1 MNTADYT
8 KQQQLKEQLTMKL
21 SKFFTIIALSA
32 TVTSSLPIP
41 MVKAES
47 TTANETKIENQLPKT
62 DLKETPKE
70 KTTNNNLKNQLVQA
84 GTKTYNDYFPDD
96 NLAKAVAETMNKNV
110 DESVTVEEL
119 AKITKLDARS
129 QGIEDSTGIEYLTGL
144 EILYL
149 EDNQLKSIDVS
160 KNLNLKDLACSNNPL
175 ANLDVSKNLALE
187 ELTCENNELTQ
198 LDVSQNTALEYLY
211 CPRNQLTKLD
221 VSKNSALRYLA
232 CDVNQL
238 TNLDVSKNPALTNLG
253 CTKNQLT
260 DLDISQNPNLSTLVC
275 SDNQLT
281 NLDVSKNQSL
291 AYLTCDNN
299 KLKKIDIDQ
308 NLALIE
314 LSCENNQLTNL
325 DTTQNIALEILYCDD
340 NQLTDLDV
348 SKNVNLLILF
358 CNNNQLTSLAVGDA
372 IGKVRCNNNQLKDI
386 SFLPDYFTD
395 DNDDYQA
402 MDQTLVSPTQT
413 TQNNTLVYA
422 VPTDLLDKD
431 GNIVSIIKPENGG
444 VYDAA
449 TRTITWENLPDNGE
463 VSYTFEN
470 EDYGRFSGRVTVP
483 YTGKETISISSD
495 DEISYKE
502 GTTKTEAAFLADI
515 HASVTPATE
524 TITSNFADV
533 VDFQTP
539 GKYVVTL
546 SVTGSDV
553 TKDVIVYVTA
563 EPSTDNPVAP
573 TPPKDKDDTD
583 VNNEQSTGND
593 KDGTDVN
600 SGKSTDKQPVKIV
613 EKQLPKTGDITSLS
627 LSLAGI
633 VCLSFG
639 ILFFIKRKK
648 KTA

>member
-1 MNTADYT
+1 
-8 KQQQLKEQLTMKL
+8 MKL
-21 SKFFTIIALSA
+21 SKIFTIIALSA

-41 MVKAES
+41 IVHAES
-47 TTANETKIENQLPKT
+47 TTGNETKSESQSLAT
-62 DLKETPKE
+62 DLKE
-70 KTTNNNLKNQLVQA
+70 KTTANNLKNQIVQA
-84 GTKTYNDYFPDD
+84 GTKTYNDYFPDN
-96 NLAKAVAETMNKNV
+96 NLAKAVAEKMNKNV

-119 AKITKLDARS
+119 AKITELDARS

-144 EILYL
+144 EILNL
-149 EDNQLKSIDVS
+149 DDNQLKSIDVS
-160 KNLNLKDLACSNNPL
+160 KNL
-175 ANLDVSKNLALE
+175 ALE
-187 ELTCENNELTQ
+187 ELTCDNNELTQ

-221 VSKNSALRYLA
+221 VSNNSALRYLA

-238 TNLDVSKNPALTNLG
+238 TNLDVSRNPALTNLG

-260 DLDISQNPNLSTLVC
+260 DLDVSKNPNLNTLVC
-275 SDNQLT
+275 SDNQLA
-281 NLDVSKNQSL
+281 NLDVSQNQAL
-291 AYLTCDNN
+291 EYLTCDNN
-299 KLKKIDIDQ
+299 KLKNIDIDQ

-325 DTTQNIALEILYCDD
+325 DTTQNLALEILYCDD
-340 NQLTDLDV
+340 NQLTNLDV
-348 SKNVNLLILF
+348 RKNINLLLLS
-358 CNNNQLTSLAVGDA
+358 CNNNQLTNLVVGETVLD
-372 IGKVRCNNNQLKDI
+372 VRCNNNQLKDI
-386 SFLPDYFTD
+386 SSLPDYLTAE
-395 DNDDYQA
+395 NGGYQA
-402 MDQTLVSPTQT
+402 MDQTLVNPTQT

-463 VSYTFEN
+463 VSYTFESN
-470 EDYGRFSGRVTVP
+470 DYGVFSGRVTVP

-502 GTTKTEAAFLADI
+502 GTTKTEAAFLEDI
-515 HASVTPATE
+515 HASVTPATD

-546 SVTGSDV
+546 SVAGSDV

-563 EPSTDNPVAP
+563 EPSEDNPVAP
-573 TPPKDKDDTD
+573 TPPKDKD
-583 VNNEQSTGND
+583 VNNEQSPGND
-593 KDGTDVN
+593 KDGAAVN
-600 SGKSTDKQPVKIV
+600 SGKSTDKQPVKVV

-648 KTA
+648 KTV

>member
-1 MNTADYT
+1 
-8 KQQQLKEQLTMKL
+8 MKL
-21 SKFFTIIALSA
+21 SKIFTIIALSA

-41 MVKAES
+41 MVNADS
-47 TTANETKIENQLPKT
+47 TTVNETKTESQLLTT
-62 DLKETPKE
+62 DLKETKADEVTKTPKE
-70 KTTNNNLKNQLVQA
+70 KTTDNNLKNQLVQA

-96 NLAKAVAETMNKNV
+96 NLAKAVAEKMNSEVNAT
-110 DESVTVEEL
+110 VTVEEL
-119 AKITKLDARS
+119 SKITKLDARS
-129 QGIEDSTGIEYLTGL
+129 QDIEDSTGIEFLTGL
-144 EILYL
+144 EVLNL

-160 KNLNLKDLACSNNPL
+160 KNLNLKELTCSNNPL

-221 VSKNSALRYLA
+221 VNKNSALRYLA

-260 DLDISQNPNLSTLVC
+260 DLDVSQNPNLGTLVC

-281 NLDVSKNQSL
+281 NLDVSQNQALENL
-291 AYLTCDNN
+291 ACDNN
-299 KLKKIDIDQ
+299 ELKNIDIDQ
-308 NLALIE
+308 ALSLKE

-325 DTTQNIALEILYCDD
+325 DTTQNLALEILYCDD

-348 SKNVNLLILF
+348 RKNVNLLILF
-358 CNNNQLTSLAVGDA
+358 CNNNQLTNLAVGETIA
-372 IGKVRCNNNQLKDI
+372 KVRCNNNQLKDV
-386 SFLPDYFTD
+386 SSLPDYFTG

-431 GNIVSIIKPENGG
+431 GNIVSIIKPESGG
-444 VYDAA
+444 IYDAA
-449 TRTITWENLPDNGE
+449 TRTITWKNLPDNGE

-502 GTTKTEAAFLADI
+502 GTTKTEPAFLADI

-546 SVTGSDV
+546 SVAGSDV

-563 EPSTDNPVAP
+563 EPSEDNPVAP

-583 VNNEQSTGND
+583 VNNEQSPGND

-600 SGKSTDKQPVKIV
+600 SGKSTDKQPVKVV

-648 KTA
+648 KTV

>member
-1 MNTADYT
+1 
-8 KQQQLKEQLTMKL
+8 MKL

-96 NLAKAVAETMNKNV
+96 NLAKAVAEKMNKNV

-129 QGIEDSTGIEYLTGL
+129 QGIEDSTGIKYLTGL

-198 LDVSQNTALEYLY
+198 LDVSKNTALEYLY

-238 TNLDVSKNPALTNLG
+238 TSLDVSQNPALTNLG

-260 DLDISQNPNLSTLVC
+260 DLDVSQNPNLSTLVC

-281 NLDVSKNQSL
+281 NLDVSQNQAL

-299 KLKKIDIDQ
+299 GLKNIDIDQ

-325 DTTQNIALEILYCDD
+325 AVGETI
-340 NQLTDLDV
+340 LDV
-348 SKNVNLLILF
+348 S
-358 CNNNQLTSLAVGDA
+358 
-372 IGKVRCNNNQLKDI
+372 CNNNQLKDI
-386 SFLPDYFTD
+386 SSLPDYLTAE
-395 DNDDYQA
+395 NGEYQA
-402 MDQTLVSPTQT
+402 MDQTLVGPIQT

-449 TRTITWENLPDNGE
+449 TRTITWENLPDSGE
-463 VSYTFEN
+463 VSYTFESN
-470 EDYGRFSGRVTVP
+470 DYGVFSGRVTVP
-483 YTGKETISISSD
+483 YTGKETVSISSD

-502 GTTKTEAAFLADI
+502 GTTKTEEAFLTDI

-533 VDFQTP
+533 VDLQTP
-539 GKYVVTL
+539 GKYVVKL
-546 SVTGSDV
+546 SVAESDI
-553 TKDVIVYVTA
+553 TKDVIVYVTE
-563 EPSTDNPVAP
+563 EPSKDNPVAP
-573 TPPKDKDDTD
+573 VPPKDPDNKVAD
-583 VNNEQSTGND
+583 ND
-593 KDGTDVN
+593 QNTEKP
-600 SGKSTDKQPVKIV
+600 QVKV
-613 EKQLPKTGDITSLS
+613 DEKTLPKTGDITSLS

-633 VCLSFG
+633 ICLSFG

-648 KTA
+648 KTV

>member
-1 MNTADYT
+1 
-8 KQQQLKEQLTMKL
+8 MKL
-21 SKFFTIIALSA
+21 SKILTIIVLSA

-47 TTANETKIENQLPKT
+47 TTANEMKTENQLLKT

-70 KTTNNNLKNQLVQA
+70 KTPNNNLKNQLVQA

-96 NLAKAVAETMNKNV
+96 NLAKEVAETMNKNA

-119 AKITKLDARS
+119 AKVTKLDARS

-144 EILYL
+144 EVLNL

-160 KNLNLKDLACSNNPL
+160 KNLNLKELTCSNNPL

-260 DLDISQNPNLSTLVC
+260 DLDVR
-275 SDNQLT
+275 
-281 NLDVSKNQSL
+281 
-291 AYLTCDNN
+291 
-299 KLKKIDIDQ
+299 
-308 NLALIE
+308 
-314 LSCENNQLTNL
+314 
-325 DTTQNIALEILYCDD
+325 
-340 NQLTDLDV
+340 
-348 SKNVNLLILF
+348 KNVNLLILF
-358 CNNNQLTSLAVGDA
+358 CNNNQLTNLAVGETIA
-372 IGKVRCNNNQLKDI
+372 KVRCNNNQLKDV
-386 SFLPDYFTD
+386 SSLPDYFTD

-431 GNIVSIIKPENGG
+431 GNIVSIIKPDNGG
-444 VYDAA
+444 IYDAA

-546 SVTGSDV
+546 SVAGSDV

-563 EPSTDNPVAP
+563 EPSEDNPVAP

-583 VNNEQSTGND
+583 VNNEQSPGND

-600 SGKSTDKQPVKIV
+600 SGKSTDKQPVKVV

-648 KTA
+648 KTV

>member
-1 MNTADYT
+1 
-8 KQQQLKEQLTMKL
+8 MKL

-47 TTANETKIENQLPKT
+47 TTANETKTENQLLKT

-70 KTTNNNLKNQLVQA
+70 KTTNNNLKNQLIQA

-96 NLAKAVAETMNKNV
+96 NLAKEVAETMNKNV

-260 DLDISQNPNLSTLVC
+260 DLDISQN
-275 SDNQLT
+275 
-281 NLDVSKNQSL
+281 QSL

-325 DTTQNIALEILYCDD
+325 DTTQNLALEILYCDD

-348 SKNVNLLILF
+348 SKNVNLLRLF
-358 CNNNQLTSLAVGDA
+358 CNNNQLTNLAVGDTIA
-372 IGKVRCNNNQLKDI
+372 NVRCNNNQLKDI

-395 DNDDYQA
+395 DYDDYQA

-431 GNIVSIIKPENGG
+431 GNIVSIIKPDNGG
-444 VYDAA
+444 IYDAA
-449 TRTITWENLPDNGE
+449 TRTIRWENLPDNGE

-483 YTGKETISISSD
+483 YTGKETISMSSD

-546 SVTGSDV
+546 SVAGSDV

-563 EPSTDNPVAP
+563 EPSEDNPVAP

-583 VNNEQSTGND
+583 VNNEQSPRND

-600 SGKSTDKQPVKIV
+600 SGKSTDKQPVKVV

-648 KTA
+648 KTV

>member
-1 MNTADYT
+1 
-8 KQQQLKEQLTMKL
+8 MKL
-21 SKFFTIIALSA
+21 SKIFTIIALSA

-41 MVKAES
+41 MVNADS
-47 TTANETKIENQLPKT
+47 TTVNETKTESQLLTT
-62 DLKETPKE
+62 DLKETKADEVTKTPKE
-70 KTTNNNLKNQLVQA
+70 KTTDNNLKNQLVQA

-96 NLAKAVAETMNKNV
+96 NLAEAVAEKMNSEVNAT
-110 DESVTVEEL
+110 VTVEEL

-129 QGIEDSTGIEYLTGL
+129 QDIEDSTGIEFLTGL
-144 EILYL
+144 EVLNL

-160 KNLNLKDLACSNNPL
+160 KNLNLKELTCSNNPL

-260 DLDISQNPNLSTLVC
+260 DLDVSQNPNLGTLVC

-281 NLDVSKNQSL
+281 NLDVSQNQALENL
-291 AYLTCDNN
+291 ACDNN
-299 KLKKIDIDQ
+299 ELKNIDINQ
-308 NLALIE
+308 ALSLKE

-325 DTTQNIALEILYCDD
+325 DTTQNLALEILYCDD

-348 SKNVNLLILF
+348 RKNVNLLILF
-358 CNNNQLTSLAVGDA
+358 CNNNQLTNLAVGETIA
-372 IGKVRCNNNQLKDI
+372 KVRCNNNQLKDV
-386 SFLPDYFTD
+386 SSLPDYFTD

-431 GNIVSIIKPENGG
+431 GNIVSIIKPESGG
-444 VYDAA
+444 IYDAA

-502 GTTKTEAAFLADI
+502 GTTKTEPAFLADI

-546 SVTGSDV
+546 SVAGSDV
-553 TKDVIVYVTA
+553 TKDIIVYVTA
-563 EPSTDNPVAP
+563 EPSEDNPVAP

-583 VNNEQSTGND
+583 VNDEQSPGND
-593 KDGTDVN
+593 KDSTDVN
-600 SGKSTDKQPVKIV
+600 SGKSTDKQPVKVV

-648 KTA
+648 KTV

>member
-1 MNTADYT
+1 
-8 KQQQLKEQLTMKL
+8 MKL

-84 GTKTYNDYFPDD
+84 GTKTYNDYFPND
-96 NLAKAVAETMNKNV
+96 NLAKAVAEKMNKNV

-129 QGIEDSTGIEYLTGL
+129 RGIEDSTGIEYLTGL
-144 EILYL
+144 ETLYL
-149 EDNQLKSIDVS
+149 DDNQLKSIDVS
-160 KNLNLKDLACSNNPL
+160 NNLNLKELACSNNPL
-175 ANLDVSKNLALE
+175 ANLDVSKNLALK

-198 LDVSQNTALEYLY
+198 LDVSKNTALEYLY

-238 TNLDVSKNPALTNLG
+238 TSLDVSQNPALTNLG

-260 DLDISQNPNLSTLVC
+260 DLDVSQNPNLGTLVC

-281 NLDVSKNQSL
+281 NLDVSQNHSL

-299 KLKKIDIDQ
+299 GLKNIDINQ

-325 DTTQNIALEILYCDD
+325 DTTQNLALEVLYCDN

-348 SKNVNLLILF
+348 RKNVNLLILS
-358 CNNNQLTSLAVGDA
+358 CNSNQLTNLAVGDT
-372 IGKVRCNNNQLKDI
+372 IGNVRCNNNQLKDI

-444 VYDAA
+444 IYDAA

-502 GTTKTEAAFLADI
+502 GTTKKEAAFLADI

-546 SVTGSDV
+546 SVAGSDV

-563 EPSTDNPVAP
+563 EPSEDNPVAP

-583 VNNEQSTGND
+583 VNNEQSTRND

-600 SGKSTDKQPVKIV
+600 NEQSTDKQPVKVV

-633 VCLSFG
+633 FCLSFG

-648 KTA
+648 KTV

>member
-1 MNTADYT
+1 
-8 KQQQLKEQLTMKL
+8 MKL
-21 SKFFTIIALSA
+21 SKILTIIVLSA

-47 TTANETKIENQLPKT
+47 TTANEMKTENQLLKT

-70 KTTNNNLKNQLVQA
+70 KTPNNNLKNQLVQA

-96 NLAKAVAETMNKNV
+96 NLAKEVAETMNKKA

-119 AKITKLDARS
+119 AKVTKLDARS

-144 EILYL
+144 EVLNL

-160 KNLNLKDLACSNNPL
+160 KNLNLKELTCSNNPL

-260 DLDISQNPNLSTLVC
+260 DLDVSQNPNLGTLVC

-281 NLDVSKNQSL
+281 NLDVSQNQALENL
-291 AYLTCDNN
+291 ACDNN
-299 KLKKIDIDQ
+299 ELKNIDIDQ
-308 NLALIE
+308 ALSLKE

-325 DTTQNIALEILYCDD
+325 DTTQNLALEILYCDD

-348 SKNVNLLILF
+348 RKNVNLLILF
-358 CNNNQLTSLAVGDA
+358 CNNNQLTNLAVGETIA
-372 IGKVRCNNNQLKDI
+372 KVRCNNNQLKDV
-386 SFLPDYFTD
+386 SSLPDYFTG

-431 GNIVSIIKPENGG
+431 GNIVSIIKPDNGG
-444 VYDAA
+444 IYDAA
-449 TRTITWENLPDNGE
+449 TRTIRWENLPDNGE

-553 TKDVIVYVTA
+553 TKDVTVYVTA
-563 EPSTDNPVAP
+563 EPSEDNPVAP
-573 TPPKDKDDTD
+573 TPPKDKDNTD
-583 VNNEQSTGND
+583 VNNEQSPGND

-600 SGKSTDKQPVKIV
+600 SGKSTDKQPVKVV

-639 ILFFIKRKK
+639 ILFFIKKK
-648 KTA
+648 KKQSNSD

>member
-1 MNTADYT
+1 MLNGNVGDTYNATAKQIDGYT
-8 KQQQLKEQLTMKL
+8 
-21 SKFFTIIALSA
+21 LSA
-32 TVTSSLPIP
+32 EPTNATGQLTSSLPIP

-47 TTANETKIENQLPKT
+47 TTANEMKTENQLLKT

-70 KTTNNNLKNQLVQA
+70 KTPNNNLKNQLVQA

-96 NLAKAVAETMNKNV
+96 NLAKEVAETMNKNA

-119 AKITKLDARS
+119 AKVTKLDARS

-144 EILYL
+144 EVLNL

-160 KNLNLKDLACSNNPL
+160 KNLNLKELTCSNNPL

-260 DLDISQNPNLSTLVC
+260 DLDVSQNPNLGTLVC

-281 NLDVSKNQSL
+281 NLDVSQNQALENL
-291 AYLTCDNN
+291 ACDNN
-299 KLKKIDIDQ
+299 ELKNIDINQ
-308 NLALIE
+308 ALSLKE

-325 DTTQNIALEILYCDD
+325 DTTQNLALEILYCDD

-348 SKNVNLLILF
+348 RKNVNLLILF
-358 CNNNQLTSLAVGDA
+358 CNNNQLTNLAVGETIA
-372 IGKVRCNNNQLKDI
+372 KVRCNNNQLKDV
-386 SFLPDYFTD
+386 SSLPDYFTD

-431 GNIVSIIKPENGG
+431 GNIVSIIKPDNGG
-444 VYDAA
+444 IYDAA

-546 SVTGSDV
+546 SVAGSDV

-563 EPSTDNPVAP
+563 EPSEDNPVAP

-583 VNNEQSTGND
+583 VNNEQSPGND

-600 SGKSTDKQPVKIV
+600 SGKSTDKQPVKVV

-648 KTA
+648 KTV

>member
-1 MNTADYT
+1 
-8 KQQQLKEQLTMKL
+8 MKL
-21 SKFFTIIALSA
+21 SKILTIIVLSA

-47 TTANETKIENQLPKT
+47 TTANEMKTENQLLKT

-70 KTTNNNLKNQLVQA
+70 KTPNNNLKNQLVQA

-96 NLAKAVAETMNKNV
+96 NLAKEVAETMNKNA

-119 AKITKLDARS
+119 AKVTKLDARS

-144 EILYL
+144 EVLNL

-160 KNLNLKDLACSNNPL
+160 KNLNLKELTCSNNPL

-260 DLDISQNPNLSTLVC
+260 DLDVR
-275 SDNQLT
+275 
-281 NLDVSKNQSL
+281 
-291 AYLTCDNN
+291 
-299 KLKKIDIDQ
+299 
-308 NLALIE
+308 
-314 LSCENNQLTNL
+314 
-325 DTTQNIALEILYCDD
+325 
-340 NQLTDLDV
+340 
-348 SKNVNLLILF
+348 KNVNLLILF
-358 CNNNQLTSLAVGDA
+358 CNNNQLTNLAVGETIA
-372 IGKVRCNNNQLKDI
+372 KVRCNNNQLKDI

-431 GNIVSIIKPENGG
+431 GNIVSIIKPESGG
-444 VYDAA
+444 IYDAA

-553 TKDVIVYVTA
+553 TKDVTVYVTA
-563 EPSTDNPVAP
+563 EPSEDNPVAP
-573 TPPKDKDDTD
+573 TPPKDKDNTD
-583 VNNEQSTGND
+583 VNNEQSPGND

-600 SGKSTDKQPVKIV
+600 SRKSTDKQPVKVV

-627 LSLAGI
+627 LLLAGI

-648 KTA
+648 KTV

>member
-1 MNTADYT
+1 
-8 KQQQLKEQLTMKL
+8 MKL
-21 SKFFTIIALSA
+21 SKIFTIIALSA

-41 MVKAES
+41 MVNAES
-47 TTANETKIENQLPKT
+47 TTVNETKSESQLLAT
-62 DLKETPKE
+62 DLKETKTEEAKETPKE
-70 KTTNNNLKNQLVQA
+70 KTTANNLKNQLVQA

-96 NLAKAVAETMNKNV
+96 NLAKAVAEKMNKNV

-144 EILYL
+144 ETLYL
-149 EDNQLKSIDVS
+149 DDNQLKSIDVS
-160 KNLNLKDLACSNNPL
+160 KNLNLKELACSNNPL
-175 ANLDVSKNLALE
+175 ANIDVSKNLALEELACSNNPLANIDVSKNLALE

-221 VSKNSALRYLA
+221 VSKNTALRYLA

-260 DLDISQNPNLSTLVC
+260 DLDVSQNPNLSTLIC

-281 NLDVSKNQSL
+281 NLDVSQNQAL
-291 AYLTCDNN
+291 EYLTCDNN
-299 KLKKIDIDQ
+299 ELKNIDIDQ

-325 DTTQNIALEILYCDD
+325 DTTQNLALEILYCDD
-340 NQLTDLDV
+340 NQLTNLDV
-348 SKNVNLLILF
+348 RKNVNLLILS
-358 CNNNQLTSLAVGDA
+358 CNNNQLTNLAVGETILD
-372 IGKVRCNNNQLKDI
+372 VSCNNNQLKDI
-386 SFLPDYFTD
+386 SSLPDYLTAE
-395 DNDDYQA
+395 NGEYQA
-402 MDQTLVSPTQT
+402 MDQTLVGPIQT

-449 TRTITWENLPDNGE
+449 TRTITWENLPDSGE
-463 VSYTFEN
+463 VSYTFESN
-470 EDYGRFSGRVTVP
+470 DYGVFSGRVTVP
-483 YTGKETISISSD
+483 YTGKETVSISSD

-502 GTTKTEAAFLADI
+502 GTTKTEEAFLTDI

-533 VDFQTP
+533 VDLQTP

-546 SVTGSDV
+546 SVAESDI
-553 TKDVIVYVTA
+553 TKDVIVYVTE
-563 EPSTDNPVAP
+563 EPSKDNPVAP
-573 TPPKDKDDTD
+573 VPPKDPDNKVAD
-583 VNNEQSTGND
+583 ND
-593 KDGTDVN
+593 QNTEKP
-600 SGKSTDKQPVKIV
+600 QVKV
-613 EKQLPKTGDITSLS
+613 DEKTLPKTGDITSLS

-633 VCLSFG
+633 ICLSFG

-648 KTA
+648 KTV

>member
-1 MNTADYT
+1 
-8 KQQQLKEQLTMKL
+8 
-21 SKFFTIIALSA
+21 
-32 TVTSSLPIP
+32 
-41 MVKAES
+41 
-47 TTANETKIENQLPKT
+47 
-62 DLKETPKE
+62 
-70 KTTNNNLKNQLVQA
+70 
-84 GTKTYNDYFPDD
+84 
-96 NLAKAVAETMNKNV
+96 
-110 DESVTVEEL
+110 
-119 AKITKLDARS
+119 
-129 QGIEDSTGIEYLTGL
+129 
-144 EILYL
+144 
-149 EDNQLKSIDVS
+149 
-160 KNLNLKDLACSNNPL
+160 
-175 ANLDVSKNLALE
+175 
-187 ELTCENNELTQ
+187 
-198 LDVSQNTALEYLY
+198 
-211 CPRNQLTKLD
+211 
-221 VSKNSALRYLA
+221 
-232 CDVNQL
+232 
-238 TNLDVSKNPALTNLG
+238 
-253 CTKNQLT
+253 
-260 DLDISQNPNLSTLVC
+260 
-275 SDNQLT
+275 
-281 NLDVSKNQSL
+281 
-291 AYLTCDNN
+291 
-299 KLKKIDIDQ
+299 
-308 NLALIE
+308 
-314 LSCENNQLTNL
+314 QLTNL
-325 DTTQNIALEILYCDD
+325 DTTQNLALEILYCDD

-348 SKNVNLLILF
+348 RKNVNLLILF
-358 CNNNQLTSLAVGDA
+358 CNNNQLTNLAVGETIA
-372 IGKVRCNNNQLKDI
+372 KVRCNNNQLKDI

-431 GNIVSIIKPENGG
+431 GNIVSIIKPESGG
-444 VYDAA
+444 IYDAA

-553 TKDVIVYVTA
+553 TKDVTVYVTA
-563 EPSTDNPVAP
+563 EPSEDNPVAP
-573 TPPKDKDDTD
+573 TPPKDKDNTD
-583 VNNEQSTGND
+583 VNNEQSPGND

-600 SGKSTDKQPVKIV
+600 SRKSTDKQPVKVV

-627 LSLAGI
+627 LLLAGI

-648 KTA
+648 KTV

>member
-1 MNTADYT
+1 
-8 KQQQLKEQLTMKL
+8 MKL

-32 TVTSSLPIP
+32 TVTSSLPIS

-47 TTANETKIENQLPKT
+47 TTANETKTENQLLKT
-62 DLKETPKE
+62 DLKETTKE

-96 NLAKAVAETMNKNV
+96 NLAKAVAEKMSKNV

-129 QGIEDSTGIEYLTGL
+129 RGIEDSTGIDYLTGL
-144 EILYL
+144 ETLYL

-160 KNLNLKDLACSNNPL
+160 KNLNLKELACSNNPL

-238 TNLDVSKNPALTNLG
+238 TNLDVSKNTALTNLG

-260 DLDISQNPNLSTLVC
+260 DLDVSQNPNLGTLVC

-281 NLDVSKNQSL
+281 NLDISQNQVL
-291 AYLTCDNN
+291 EYLTCDNN
-299 KLKKIDIDQ
+299 KLKNIDIDQ
-308 NLALIE
+308 ALALKE

-325 DTTQNIALEILYCDD
+325 DTTQNLALEILYCDD

-358 CNNNQLTSLAVGDA
+358 CNNNQLTNLAVGDT
-372 IGKVRCNNNQLKDI
+372 IGNVRCNNNQLKDV

-395 DNDDYQA
+395 DYDDYQA
-402 MDQTLVSPTQT
+402 MDQSLVSPTQT
-413 TQNNTLVYA
+413 TQNNKLVYA

-444 VYDAA
+444 IYDAA

-483 YTGKETISISSD
+483 YTGKETINISSD

-502 GTTKTEAAFLADI
+502 GTTKKEADFLADI

-546 SVTGSDV
+546 SVAGSDL

-563 EPSTDNPVAP
+563 EPSEDNPIAP
-573 TPPKDKDDTD
+573 TPPKDKDA
-583 VNNEQSTGND
+583 
-593 KDGTDVN
+593 TDVN
-600 SGKSTDKQPVKIV
+600 SGKSTDKQSVKVV
-613 EKQLPKTGDITSLS
+613 EKGLPKTGDITSLG

-648 KTA
+648 KTV

>member
-1 MNTADYT
+1 
-8 KQQQLKEQLTMKL
+8 MKL
-21 SKFFTIIALSA
+21 SKIFTIIALSA

-41 MVKAES
+41 MVNADS
-47 TTANETKIENQLPKT
+47 TTVNETKTESQLLTT
-62 DLKETPKE
+62 DLKETKADEVTKTPKE
-70 KTTNNNLKNQLVQA
+70 KTTDNNLKNQLVQA

-96 NLAKAVAETMNKNV
+96 NLAKAVAEKMNSEVNAT
-110 DESVTVEEL
+110 VTVEEL

-129 QGIEDSTGIEYLTGL
+129 QDIEDSTGIEFLTGL
-144 EILYL
+144 EVLNL

-160 KNLNLKDLACSNNPL
+160 KNLNLKELTCSNNPL

-260 DLDISQNPNLSTLVC
+260 DLDVSQNPNLGTLVC

-281 NLDVSKNQSL
+281 NLDVSQNQALENL
-291 AYLTCDNN
+291 ACDNN
-299 KLKKIDIDQ
+299 ELKNIDINQ
-308 NLALIE
+308 ALSLKE

-325 DTTQNIALEILYCDD
+325 DTTQNLALEILYCDD

-348 SKNVNLLILF
+348 RKNVNLLILF
-358 CNNNQLTSLAVGDA
+358 CNNNQLTNLAVGETIA
-372 IGKVRCNNNQLKDI
+372 KVRCNNNQLKDV
-386 SFLPDYFTD
+386 SSLPDYFTD

-413 TQNNTLVYA
+413 TQNKTLVYA

-431 GNIVSIIKPENGG
+431 GNIVSIIKPESGG
-444 VYDAA
+444 IYDAA

-502 GTTKTEAAFLADI
+502 GTTKTEPAFLADI

-546 SVTGSDV
+546 SVAGSDV

-563 EPSTDNPVAP
+563 EPSEDNPVAP

-583 VNNEQSTGND
+583 VNDEQSPGND

-600 SGKSTDKQPVKIV
+600 SGKSTDKQPVKVV

-648 KTA
+648 KTV

>member
-1 MNTADYT
+1 
-8 KQQQLKEQLTMKL
+8 MKL
-21 SKFFTIIALSA
+21 SKIFTIIALSA

-41 MVKAES
+41 IVHAES
-47 TTANETKIENQLPKT
+47 TTGNETKSESQSLAT
-62 DLKETPKE
+62 DLKE
-70 KTTNNNLKNQLVQA
+70 KTTANNLKNQIVQA
-84 GTKTYNDYFPDD
+84 GTKTYNDYFPDN
-96 NLAKAVAETMNKNV
+96 NLAKVVAEKMNKNV
-110 DESVTVEEL
+110 DEPVTVDEL
-119 AKITKLDARS
+119 AKITELDARS

-144 EILYL
+144 EILNL
-149 EDNQLKSIDVS
+149 DDNQLKSIDVS
-160 KNLNLKDLACSNNPL
+160 KNL
-175 ANLDVSKNLALE
+175 ALE
-187 ELTCENNELTQ
+187 ELTCDNNELTQ

-238 TNLDVSKNPALTNLG
+238 TNLDISKNPALTNLG

-260 DLDISQNPNLSTLVC
+260 DLDVSQNPNLNTLVC

-281 NLDVSKNQSL
+281 NLDVSQNQAL
-291 AYLTCDNN
+291 EYLTCDNN
-299 KLKKIDIDQ
+299 KLKNIDIDQ
-308 NLALIE
+308 NLALKE

-325 DTTQNIALEILYCDD
+325 DTTQNLALEILYCDN
-340 NQLTDLDV
+340 NQLTNLDV
-348 SKNVNLLILF
+348 RKNINLLILS
-358 CNNNQLTSLAVGDA
+358 CNNNQLTNLVVGETILD
-372 IGKVRCNNNQLKDI
+372 VSCNNNQLKDI
-386 SFLPDYFTD
+386 SSLPDYLTAE
-395 DNDDYQA
+395 NGEYQA
-402 MDQTLVSPTQT
+402 MDQTLESPIQT

-449 TRTITWENLPDNGE
+449 TRTITWENLPDSGE
-463 VSYTFEN
+463 VSYTFESN
-470 EDYGRFSGRVTVP
+470 DYGVFSGRVTVP
-483 YTGKETISISSD
+483 YTGKETVSISSD

-502 GTTKTEAAFLADI
+502 GTTKTEATFLSDI

-546 SVTGSDV
+546 SVAGSDV
-553 TKDVIVYVTA
+553 TKDVIVYVTE
-563 EPSTDNPVAP
+563 EPSIDNPVAP
-573 TPPKDKDDTD
+573 IPPKDPDNKAD
-583 VNNEQSTGND
+583 NNNQSTE
-593 KDGTDVN
+593 
-600 SGKSTDKQPVKIV
+600 KSPAKVV
-613 EKQLPKTGDITSLS
+613 ENGLPKTGDITSLS

-648 KTA
+648 KTV

>member
-1 MNTADYT
+1 
-8 KQQQLKEQLTMKL
+8 MKL
-21 SKFFTIIALSA
+21 SKIFTIIALSA

-41 MVKAES
+41 MVNADS
-47 TTANETKIENQLPKT
+47 TTVNETKTESQLLTT
-62 DLKETPKE
+62 DLKETKADEVTKTPKE
-70 KTTNNNLKNQLVQA
+70 KTTDNNLKNQLVQA

-96 NLAKAVAETMNKNV
+96 NLAKAVAEKMNSEVNAT
-110 DESVTVEEL
+110 VTVEEL

-129 QGIEDSTGIEYLTGL
+129 QDIEDSTGIEFLTGL
-144 EILYL
+144 EVLNL

-160 KNLNLKDLACSNNPL
+160 KNLNLKELTCSNNPL

-211 CPRNQLTKLD
+211 CPRNKLTKLD

-260 DLDISQNPNLSTLVC
+260 DLDVSQNPNLGTLVC

-281 NLDVSKNQSL
+281 NLDVSQNQALENL
-291 AYLTCDNN
+291 ACDNN
-299 KLKKIDIDQ
+299 ELKNIDIDQ
-308 NLALIE
+308 ALSLKE

-325 DTTQNIALEILYCDD
+325 DTTQNLALEILYCDD

-348 SKNVNLLILF
+348 RKNVNLLILF
-358 CNNNQLTSLAVGDA
+358 CNNNQLTNLAVGETIA
-372 IGKVRCNNNQLKDI
+372 KVRCNNNQLKDV
-386 SFLPDYFTD
+386 SSLPDYFTG

-431 GNIVSIIKPENGG
+431 GNIVSIIKPESGG
-444 VYDAA
+444 IYDAA

-502 GTTKTEAAFLADI
+502 GTTKTEPAFLADI

-546 SVTGSDV
+546 SVAGSDV

-563 EPSTDNPVAP
+563 EPSEDNPVAP

-583 VNNEQSTGND
+583 VNNEQSPGND

-600 SGKSTDKQPVKIV
+600 SGKSTDKQPVKVV

-648 KTA
+648 KTV

>member
-1 MNTADYT
+1 
-8 KQQQLKEQLTMKL
+8 
-21 SKFFTIIALSA
+21 
-32 TVTSSLPIP
+32 
-41 MVKAES
+41 
-47 TTANETKIENQLPKT
+47 
-62 DLKETPKE
+62 
-70 KTTNNNLKNQLVQA
+70 
-84 GTKTYNDYFPDD
+84 
-96 NLAKAVAETMNKNV
+96 
-110 DESVTVEEL
+110 
-119 AKITKLDARS
+119 
-129 QGIEDSTGIEYLTGL
+129 
-144 EILYL
+144 
-149 EDNQLKSIDVS
+149 
-160 KNLNLKDLACSNNPL
+160 
-175 ANLDVSKNLALE
+175 
-187 ELTCENNELTQ
+187 
-198 LDVSQNTALEYLY
+198 
-211 CPRNQLTKLD
+211 
-221 VSKNSALRYLA
+221 
-232 CDVNQL
+232 
-238 TNLDVSKNPALTNLG
+238 
-253 CTKNQLT
+253 
-260 DLDISQNPNLSTLVC
+260 
-275 SDNQLT
+275 
-281 NLDVSKNQSL
+281 QSL

-299 KLKKIDIDQ
+299 KLKNIDIDQ

-325 DTTQNIALEILYCDD
+325 DTTQNLALEILYCDD

-348 SKNVNLLILF
+348 SKNVNLLRLF
-358 CNNNQLTSLAVGDA
+358 CNNNQLTNLAVGDTIA
-372 IGKVRCNNNQLKDI
+372 NVRCNNNQLKDI

-395 DNDDYQA
+395 DYDDYQA

-431 GNIVSIIKPENGG
+431 GNIVSIIKPDNGG
-444 VYDAA
+444 IYDAA
-449 TRTITWENLPDNGE
+449 TRTIRWENLPDNGE

-502 GTTKTEAAFLADI
+502 GTTKTEPAFLADI

-546 SVTGSDV
+546 SVAGSDV
-553 TKDVIVYVTA
+553 TKDIIVYVTV
-563 EPSTDNPVAP
+563 EPSEDNPVAP

-583 VNNEQSTGND
+583 VNNEQSPGND

-600 SGKSTDKQPVKIV
+600 SGKSTDKQPVKVV

-627 LSLAGI
+627 LSFAGI

-648 KTA
+648 KTV

>member
-1 MNTADYT
+1 
-8 KQQQLKEQLTMKL
+8 MKL
-21 SKFFTIIALSA
+21 SKIFTIIALSA
-32 TVTSSLPIP
+32 TVTSSLPMPI
-41 MVKAES
+41 VHAES
-47 TTANETKIENQLPKT
+47 TTGNETKSESQSLAT
-62 DLKETPKE
+62 DLKE
-70 KTTNNNLKNQLVQA
+70 KTTANNLKNQIVQA
-84 GTKTYNDYFPDD
+84 GTKTYNDYFPDN
-96 NLAKAVAETMNKNV
+96 NLAKAVAEKMNKNV
-110 DESVTVEEL
+110 DEPVTVEEL
-119 AKITKLDARS
+119 AKITELDARR

-144 EILYL
+144 EILNL
-149 EDNQLKSIDVS
+149 DDNQLKSIDVS
-160 KNLNLKDLACSNNPL
+160 KNLS
-175 ANLDVSKNLALE
+175 LE
-187 ELTCENNELTQ
+187 ELTCDNNELTQ

-221 VSKNSALRYLA
+221 VSNNSALRYLA

-238 TNLDVSKNPALTNLG
+238 TNLDISKNPALTNLG

-260 DLDISQNPNLSTLVC
+260 DLDVSKNPNLSTLVC

-281 NLDVSKNQSL
+281 NLDVSQNHSL

-299 KLKKIDIDQ
+299 KLKNIDIDQ

-325 DTTQNIALEILYCDD
+325 DTTQNLALEILYCDD

-348 SKNVNLLILF
+348 SKNINLLLLS
-358 CNNNQLTSLAVGDA
+358 CNNNQLTNLVVGETILD
-372 IGKVRCNNNQLKDI
+372 VRCNNNQLKDI
-386 SFLPDYFTD
+386 SSLPDYLTAE
-395 DNDDYQA
+395 NGEYQA
-402 MDQTLVSPTQT
+402 MDQTLVNPTQT

-444 VYDAA
+444 VYDAD

-463 VSYTFEN
+463 VSYTFESN
-470 EDYGRFSGRVTVP
+470 DYGVFSGRVTVP
-483 YTGKETISISSD
+483 YTGKESISISSD

-502 GTTKTEAAFLADI
+502 GITKTEAVFLEDI
-515 HASVTPATE
+515 HASVTPATD

-546 SVTGSDV
+546 SVAGSDV

-563 EPSTDNPVAP
+563 EPSEDNPIAP
-573 TPPKDKDDTD
+573 SPPKDKD
-583 VNNEQSTGND
+583 VNNEQSPGND

-600 SGKSTDKQPVKIV
+600 SGKSTDKQPVKVV

-648 KTA
+648 KTV

>member
-1 MNTADYT
+1 
-8 KQQQLKEQLTMKL
+8 MKL
-21 SKFFTIIALSA
+21 SKILTIIVLSA

-47 TTANETKIENQLPKT
+47 TTANEMKTENQLLKT

-70 KTTNNNLKNQLVQA
+70 KTPNNNLKNQLVQA

-96 NLAKAVAETMNKNV
+96 NLAKEVAETMNKNA

-119 AKITKLDARS
+119 AKVTKLDARS

-144 EILYL
+144 EVLNL

-160 KNLNLKDLACSNNPL
+160 KNLNLKELTCSNNPL

-260 DLDISQNPNLSTLVC
+260 DLDVSQNPNLGTLVC

-281 NLDVSKNQSL
+281 NLDVSQNQALENL
-291 AYLTCDNN
+291 ACDNN
-299 KLKKIDIDQ
+299 ELKNIDINQ
-308 NLALIE
+308 ALSLKE

-325 DTTQNIALEILYCDD
+325 DTTQNLALEILYCDD

-348 SKNVNLLILF
+348 RKNVNLLILF
-358 CNNNQLTSLAVGDA
+358 CNNNQLTNLAVGETIA
-372 IGKVRCNNNQLKDI
+372 KVRCNNNQLKDV
-386 SFLPDYFTD
+386 SSLPDYFTD

-431 GNIVSIIKPENGG
+431 GNIVSIIKPDNGG
-444 VYDAA
+444 IYDAA

-546 SVTGSDV
+546 SVAGSDV

-563 EPSTDNPVAP
+563 EPSEDNPVAP

-583 VNNEQSTGND
+583 VN
-593 KDGTDVN
+593 
-600 SGKSTDKQPVKIV
+600 SGKSTDKQPVKVV

-648 KTA
+648 KTV

>member
-1 MNTADYT
+1 
-8 KQQQLKEQLTMKL
+8 MKL
-21 SKFFTIIALSA
+21 SKILTIIVLSA

-47 TTANETKIENQLPKT
+47 TTANEMKTENQLLKT

-70 KTTNNNLKNQLVQA
+70 KTPNNNLKNQLVQA

-96 NLAKAVAETMNKNV
+96 NLAKEVAETMNKNA

-119 AKITKLDARS
+119 AKVTKLDARS

-144 EILYL
+144 EVLNL

-160 KNLNLKDLACSNNPL
+160 KNLNLKELTCSNNPL

-260 DLDISQNPNLSTLVC
+260 DLDVSQNPNLSTLVC

-281 NLDVSKNQSL
+281 NLDVSQNQALENL
-291 AYLTCDNN
+291 ACDNN
-299 KLKKIDIDQ
+299 ELKNIDIDQ
-308 NLALIE
+308 ALSLKE

-325 DTTQNIALEILYCDD
+325 DTTQNLALEILYCDD

-348 SKNVNLLILF
+348 RKNVNLLILF
-358 CNNNQLTSLAVGDA
+358 CNNNQLTNLAVGDTIA
-372 IGKVRCNNNQLKDI
+372 NVRCNNNQLKDI

-395 DNDDYQA
+395 DYDDYQA

-431 GNIVSIIKPENGG
+431 GNIVSIIKPDNGG
-444 VYDAA
+444 IYDAA

-553 TKDVIVYVTA
+553 TKDVTVYVTA
-563 EPSTDNPVAP
+563 EPSE
-573 TPPKDKDDTD
+573 DKDDTD
-583 VNNEQSTGND
+583 VNDEQSPGND

-600 SGKSTDKQPVKIV
+600 SGKSTDKQPVKVV

-648 KTA
+648 KTV

>member
-1 MNTADYT
+1 
-8 KQQQLKEQLTMKL
+8 MKL
-21 SKFFTIIALSA
+21 SKILTIIVLSA

-47 TTANETKIENQLPKT
+47 TTANEMKTENQLLKT

-70 KTTNNNLKNQLVQA
+70 KTPNNNLKNQLVQA

-96 NLAKAVAETMNKNV
+96 NLAKEVAETMNKNA

-119 AKITKLDARS
+119 AKVTKLDARS

-144 EILYL
+144 EVLNL

-160 KNLNLKDLACSNNPL
+160 KNLNLKELTCSNNPL

-281 NLDVSKNQSL
+281 NLDVSQNQALENL
-291 AYLTCDNN
+291 ACDNN
-299 KLKKIDIDQ
+299 ELKNIDIDQ
-308 NLALIE
+308 ALSLKE

-325 DTTQNIALEILYCDD
+325 DTTQNLALEILYCDD

-348 SKNVNLLILF
+348 RKNVNLLILF
-358 CNNNQLTSLAVGDA
+358 CNNNQLTNLAVGDTIA
-372 IGKVRCNNNQLKDI
+372 NVRCNNNQLKDI

-395 DNDDYQA
+395 DYDDYQA

-431 GNIVSIIKPENGG
+431 GNIVSIIKPDNGG
-444 VYDAA
+444 IYDAA

-553 TKDVIVYVTA
+553 TKDVTVYVTA
-563 EPSTDNPVAP
+563 EPSEDNPVAP
-573 TPPKDKDDTD
+573 TPPKDNTD
-583 VNNEQSTGND
+583 VNNEQSPGND

-600 SGKSTDKQPVKIV
+600 SRKSTDKQPVKVV

-627 LSLAGI
+627 LLLAGI

-648 KTA
+648 KTV

>member
-1 MNTADYT
+1 
-8 KQQQLKEQLTMKL
+8 MKL
-21 SKFFTIIALSA
+21 SKILTIIVLSA

-47 TTANETKIENQLPKT
+47 TTANEMKTENQLLKT

-70 KTTNNNLKNQLVQA
+70 KTPNNKLKNQLVQA

-96 NLAKAVAETMNKNV
+96 NLAKEVAETMNKNA

-129 QGIEDSTGIEYLTGL
+129 QDIEDSTGIEFLTGL
-144 EILYL
+144 EVLNL

-160 KNLNLKDLACSNNPL
+160 KNLNLKELTCSNNPL

-260 DLDISQNPNLSTLVC
+260 DLDVSQNPNLGTLVC

-281 NLDVSKNQSL
+281 NLDVSQNQALENL
-291 AYLTCDNN
+291 ACDNN
-299 KLKKIDIDQ
+299 ELKNIDIDQ
-308 NLALIE
+308 ALSLKE

-325 DTTQNIALEILYCDD
+325 DTTQNLALEILYCDD

-348 SKNVNLLILF
+348 RKNVNLLILF
-358 CNNNQLTSLAVGDA
+358 CNNNQLTNLAVGETIA
-372 IGKVRCNNNQLKDI
+372 KVRCNNNQLKDI

-431 GNIVSIIKPENGG
+431 GNIVSIIKPESGG
-444 VYDAA
+444 IYDAA

-546 SVTGSDV
+546 SVAGSDV
-553 TKDVIVYVTA
+553 TKDIIVYVTA
-563 EPSTDNPVAP
+563 EPSEDNPVAP

-583 VNNEQSTGND
+583 VNNEQSPGND

-600 SGKSTDKQPVKIV
+600 SGKSTDKQPVKVV

-627 LSLAGI
+627 LLLAGI

-648 KTA
+648 KTV

>member
-1 MNTADYT
+1 
-8 KQQQLKEQLTMKL
+8 MKL
-21 SKFFTIIALSA
+21 SKIFTIIALSA

-41 MVKAES
+41 IVHAES
-47 TTANETKIENQLPKT
+47 TTGNETKSESQSLAT
-62 DLKETPKE
+62 DLKE
-70 KTTNNNLKNQLVQA
+70 KTTANNLKNQIVQA
-84 GTKTYNDYFPDD
+84 GTKTYNDYFPDN
-96 NLAKAVAETMNKNV
+96 NLAKAVAEKMNKNV

-119 AKITKLDARS
+119 AKITELDARS
-129 QGIEDSTGIEYLTGL
+129 QGIEDSTGIEYLTVL
-144 EILYL
+144 EILNL
-149 EDNQLKSIDVS
+149 DDNQLKSIDVS
-160 KNLNLKDLACSNNPL
+160 KNLS
-175 ANLDVSKNLALE
+175 LE
-187 ELTCENNELTQ
+187 ELTCDNNELTQ

-221 VSKNSALRYLA
+221 VSNNSALRYLA

-238 TNLDVSKNPALTNLG
+238 TNLDVSRNPALTNLG

-260 DLDISQNPNLSTLVC
+260 DLDVSKNPNLNTLVC
-275 SDNQLT
+275 SDNQLA
-281 NLDVSKNQSL
+281 NLDVSQNQAL
-291 AYLTCDNN
+291 EYLTCDNN
-299 KLKKIDIDQ
+299 KLKNIDIDQ

-325 DTTQNIALEILYCDD
+325 DTTQNLALEILYCDD
-340 NQLTDLDV
+340 NQLTNLDV
-348 SKNVNLLILF
+348 RKNINLLLLS
-358 CNNNQLTSLAVGDA
+358 CNNNQLTNLVVGETVLD
-372 IGKVRCNNNQLKDI
+372 VRCNNNQLKDI
-386 SFLPDYFTD
+386 SSLPDYLTAE
-395 DNDDYQA
+395 NGGYQA
-402 MDQTLVSPTQT
+402 MDQTLVNPTQT

-444 VYDAA
+444 VYDAD

-463 VSYTFEN
+463 VSYTFESN
-470 EDYGRFSGRVTVP
+470 DYGVFSGRVTVP

-502 GTTKTEAAFLADI
+502 GTTKTEAAFLEDI
-515 HASVTPATE
+515 HASVTPATD

-546 SVTGSDV
+546 SVAGSDV

-563 EPSTDNPVAP
+563 EPSEDNPVAP
-573 TPPKDKDDTD
+573 TPPKDKD
-583 VNNEQSTGND
+583 VNNEQSPGND
-593 KDGTDVN
+593 KDGAAVN
-600 SGKSTDKQPVKIV
+600 SGKSTDKQPVKVV

-648 KTA
+648 KTV

>member
-1 MNTADYT
+1 
-8 KQQQLKEQLTMKL
+8 MKL
-21 SKFFTIIALSA
+21 SKIFTIIALSA

-41 MVKAES
+41 MVNADS
-47 TTANETKIENQLPKT
+47 TTVNETKTESQLLTT
-62 DLKETPKE
+62 DLKETKADEVTKTPKE
-70 KTTNNNLKNQLVQA
+70 KTTDNNLKNQLVQA

-96 NLAKAVAETMNKNV
+96 NLAKAVAEKMNSEVNAT
-110 DESVTVEEL
+110 VTVEEL

-129 QGIEDSTGIEYLTGL
+129 QDIEDSTGIEFLTGL
-144 EILYL
+144 EVLNL

-160 KNLNLKDLACSNNPL
+160 KNLNLKELTCSNNPL

-221 VSKNSALRYLA
+221 VNKNSALRYLA

-260 DLDISQNPNLSTLVC
+260 DLDVSQNPNLGTLVC

-281 NLDVSKNQSL
+281 NLDVSQNQALENL
-291 AYLTCDNN
+291 ACDNN
-299 KLKKIDIDQ
+299 ELKNIDIDQ
-308 NLALIE
+308 ALSLKE

-325 DTTQNIALEILYCDD
+325 DTIQNLALEILYCDD

-348 SKNVNLLILF
+348 RKNVNLLILF
-358 CNNNQLTSLAVGDA
+358 CNNNQLTNLAVGETIA
-372 IGKVRCNNNQLKDI
+372 KVRCNNNQLKDV
-386 SFLPDYFTD
+386 SSLPDYFTG

-431 GNIVSIIKPENGG
+431 GNIVSIIKPESGG
-444 VYDAA
+444 IYDAA

-470 EDYGRFSGRVTVP
+470 EDYGRFSGRVTMP

-502 GTTKTEAAFLADI
+502 GTTKTEPAFLADI

-546 SVTGSDV
+546 SVAGSDV

-563 EPSTDNPVAP
+563 EPSEDNPVAP

-583 VNNEQSTGND
+583 VNDEQSPGND

-600 SGKSTDKQPVKIV
+600 SGKSTDKQPVKVV

-648 KTA
+648 KTV

>member
-1 MNTADYT
+1 
-8 KQQQLKEQLTMKL
+8 MKL
-21 SKFFTIIALSA
+21 SKIFTIIALSA

-41 MVKAES
+41 IVHAES
-47 TTANETKIENQLPKT
+47 TTGNETKSESQSLAT
-62 DLKETPKE
+62 DLKE
-70 KTTNNNLKNQLVQA
+70 KTTANNLKNQIVQA
-84 GTKTYNDYFPDD
+84 GTKTYNDYFPDN
-96 NLAKAVAETMNKNV
+96 NLAKAVAEKMNKNV

-119 AKITKLDARS
+119 AKITELDARS

-144 EILYL
+144 EILNL
-149 EDNQLKSIDVS
+149 DDNQLKSIDVS
-160 KNLNLKDLACSNNPL
+160 KNL
-175 ANLDVSKNLALE
+175 ALE
-187 ELTCENNELTQ
+187 ELTCDNNELTQ

-221 VSKNSALRYLA
+221 VSNNSALRYLA

-238 TNLDVSKNPALTNLG
+238 TNLDVSRNPALTNLG

-260 DLDISQNPNLSTLVC
+260 DLDVSKNPNLNTLVC
-275 SDNQLT
+275 SDNQLA
-281 NLDVSKNQSL
+281 NLDVSQNQAL
-291 AYLTCDNN
+291 EYLTCDNN
-299 KLKKIDIDQ
+299 KLKNIDIDQ

-325 DTTQNIALEILYCDD
+325 DTTQNLALEILYCDD
-340 NQLTDLDV
+340 NQLTNLDV
-348 SKNVNLLILF
+348 RKNINLLLLS
-358 CNNNQLTSLAVGDA
+358 CNNNQLTNLVVGETVLD
-372 IGKVRCNNNQLKDI
+372 VRCNNNQLKDI
-386 SFLPDYFTD
+386 SSLPDYLTAE
-395 DNDDYQA
+395 NGGYQA
-402 MDQTLVSPTQT
+402 MDQTLVNPTQT

-463 VSYTFEN
+463 VSYTFESN
-470 EDYGRFSGRVTVP
+470 DYGVFSGRVTVP

-502 GTTKTEAAFLADI
+502 GTTKTEAAFLEDI
-515 HASVTPATE
+515 HASVTPATD

-533 VDFQTP
+533 VDFQTA

-546 SVTGSDV
+546 SVAGSDV

-563 EPSTDNPVAP
+563 EPSEDNPVAP
-573 TPPKDKDDTD
+573 TPPKDKD
-583 VNNEQSTGND
+583 VNNEQSPGND
-593 KDGTDVN
+593 KDGADVN
-600 SGKSTDKQPVKIV
+600 SGKSTDKQPVKVV

-648 KTA
+648 KTV

>member
-1 MNTADYT
+1 
-8 KQQQLKEQLTMKL
+8 MKL
-21 SKFFTIIALSA
+21 SKIFTIIALSA

-41 MVKAES
+41 IVHAES
-47 TTANETKIENQLPKT
+47 TTGNETKSESQSLAT
-62 DLKETPKE
+62 DLKE
-70 KTTNNNLKNQLVQA
+70 KTTANNLKNQIVQA
-84 GTKTYNDYFPDD
+84 GTKTYNDYFPDN
-96 NLAKAVAETMNKNV
+96 NLAKAVAEKMNKNV

-119 AKITKLDARS
+119 AKITELDARS

-144 EILYL
+144 EILNL
-149 EDNQLKSIDVS
+149 DDNQLKSIDVS
-160 KNLNLKDLACSNNPL
+160 KNLS
-175 ANLDVSKNLALE
+175 LE
-187 ELTCENNELTQ
+187 ELTCDNNELTQ

-221 VSKNSALRYLA
+221 VSNNSALRYLA

-238 TNLDVSKNPALTNLG
+238 TNLDVSRNPALTNLG

-260 DLDISQNPNLSTLVC
+260 DLDVSKNPNLNTLVC
-275 SDNQLT
+275 SDNQLA
-281 NLDVSKNQSL
+281 NLDVSQNQAL
-291 AYLTCDNN
+291 EYLTCDNN
-299 KLKKIDIDQ
+299 KLKNIDIDQ

-325 DTTQNIALEILYCDD
+325 DTTQNLALEILYCDD
-340 NQLTDLDV
+340 NQLTNLDV
-348 SKNVNLLILF
+348 RKNINLLLLS
-358 CNNNQLTSLAVGDA
+358 CNNNQLTNLVVGETVLD
-372 IGKVRCNNNQLKDI
+372 VRCNNNQLKDI
-386 SFLPDYFTD
+386 SSLPDYLTAE
-395 DNDDYQA
+395 NGGYQA
-402 MDQTLVSPTQT
+402 MDQTLVNPTQT

-444 VYDAA
+444 VYDAD

-463 VSYTFEN
+463 VSYTFESN
-470 EDYGRFSGRVTVP
+470 DYGVFSGRVTVP

-502 GTTKTEAAFLADI
+502 GTTKTEAAFLEDI
-515 HASVTPATE
+515 HASVTPATD

-546 SVTGSDV
+546 SVAGSDV

-563 EPSTDNPVAP
+563 EPSTDNPAAP
-573 TPPKDKDDTD
+573 TPPKDKD
-583 VNNEQSTGND
+583 VNNEQSPGND
-593 KDGTDVN
+593 KDGAAVN
-600 SGKSTDKQPVKIV
+600 SGKSTDKQPVKVV

-648 KTA
+648 KTV

>member
-1 MNTADYT
+1 
-8 KQQQLKEQLTMKL
+8 MKL
-21 SKFFTIIALSA
+21 SKIFTIIALSA

-41 MVKAES
+41 MVNADS
-47 TTANETKIENQLPKT
+47 TTVNETKTESQLLTT
-62 DLKETPKE
+62 DLKETKADEVTKTPKE
-70 KTTNNNLKNQLVQA
+70 KTTDNNLKNQLVQA

-96 NLAKAVAETMNKNV
+96 NLAKAVAEKMNSEVNAT
-110 DESVTVEEL
+110 VTVEEL

-129 QGIEDSTGIEYLTGL
+129 QDIEDSTGIEFLTGL
-144 EILYL
+144 EVLNL

-160 KNLNLKDLACSNNPL
+160 KNLNLKELTCSNNPL

-260 DLDISQNPNLSTLVC
+260 DLDVR
-275 SDNQLT
+275 
-281 NLDVSKNQSL
+281 
-291 AYLTCDNN
+291 
-299 KLKKIDIDQ
+299 
-308 NLALIE
+308 
-314 LSCENNQLTNL
+314 
-325 DTTQNIALEILYCDD
+325 
-340 NQLTDLDV
+340 
-348 SKNVNLLILF
+348 KNVNLLILF
-358 CNNNQLTSLAVGDA
+358 CNNNQLTNLAVGETIA
-372 IGKVRCNNNQLKDI
+372 KVRCNNNQLKDV
-386 SFLPDYFTD
+386 SSLPDYFTG

-431 GNIVSIIKPENGG
+431 GNIVSIIKPESGG
-444 VYDAA
+444 IYDAA
-449 TRTITWENLPDNGE
+449 TRTITWKNLPDNGE

-553 TKDVIVYVTA
+553 TKDVTVYVTA
-563 EPSTDNPVAP
+563 EPSEDNPVAP
-573 TPPKDKDDTD
+573 TPPKDKDNTD
-583 VNNEQSTGND
+583 VNNEQSPGND

-600 SGKSTDKQPVKIV
+600 SRKSTDKQPVKVV

-627 LSLAGI
+627 LLLAGI

-648 KTA
+648 KTV

>member
-1 MNTADYT
+1 
-8 KQQQLKEQLTMKL
+8 MKL

-96 NLAKAVAETMNKNV
+96 NLAKAVAEKMNKNV

-198 LDVSQNTALEYLY
+198 LDVSKNTALEYLY

-238 TNLDVSKNPALTNLG
+238 TSLDVSQNPALTNLG

-260 DLDISQNPNLSTLVC
+260 DLDVSQNPNLSTLVC

-281 NLDVSKNQSL
+281 NLDVSQNQAL

-299 KLKKIDIDQ
+299 GLKNIDIDQ

-325 DTTQNIALEILYCDD
+325 AVGETI
-340 NQLTDLDV
+340 LDV
-348 SKNVNLLILF
+348 S
-358 CNNNQLTSLAVGDA
+358 
-372 IGKVRCNNNQLKDI
+372 CNNNQLKDI
-386 SFLPDYFTD
+386 SSLPDYLTAE
-395 DNDDYQA
+395 NGEYQA
-402 MDQTLVSPTQT
+402 MDQTLVGPIQT

-449 TRTITWENLPDNGE
+449 TRTITWENLPDSGE
-463 VSYTFEN
+463 VSYTFESN
-470 EDYGRFSGRVTVP
+470 DYGVFSGRVTVP
-483 YTGKETISISSD
+483 YTGKETVSISSD

-502 GTTKTEAAFLADI
+502 GTTKTEEAFLTDI

-533 VDFQTP
+533 VDLQTP
-539 GKYVVTL
+539 GKYVVKL
-546 SVTGSDV
+546 SVAESDI
-553 TKDVIVYVTA
+553 TKDVIVYVTE
-563 EPSTDNPVAP
+563 EPSKDNPVAP
-573 TPPKDKDDTD
+573 VPPKDPDNKVAD
-583 VNNEQSTGND
+583 ND
-593 KDGTDVN
+593 QNTEKP
-600 SGKSTDKQPVKIV
+600 QVKV
-613 EKQLPKTGDITSLS
+613 DEKTLPKTGDITSLS

-633 VCLSFG
+633 ICLSFG

-648 KTA
+648 KTV

>member
-1 MNTADYT
+1 
-8 KQQQLKEQLTMKL
+8 MKL
-21 SKFFTIIALSA
+21 SKILTIIVLSA

-47 TTANETKIENQLPKT
+47 TTANEMKTENQLLKT

-70 KTTNNNLKNQLVQA
+70 KTPNNNLKNQLVQA

-96 NLAKAVAETMNKNV
+96 NLAKEVAETMNKKA

-119 AKITKLDARS
+119 AKVTKLDARS

-144 EILYL
+144 EVLNL

-160 KNLNLKDLACSNNPL
+160 KNLNLKELTCSNNPLANLDVSKNLALEELTCSNNPL

-238 TNLDVSKNPALTNLG
+238 TNLDVSQNQALENL
-253 CTKNQLT
+253 
-260 DLDISQNPNLSTLVC
+260 
-275 SDNQLT
+275 
-281 NLDVSKNQSL
+281 
-291 AYLTCDNN
+291 ACDNN
-299 KLKKIDIDQ
+299 ELKNIDIDQ
-308 NLALIE
+308 ALSLKE

-325 DTTQNIALEILYCDD
+325 DTTQNLALEILYCDD

-348 SKNVNLLILF
+348 RKNVNLLILF
-358 CNNNQLTSLAVGDA
+358 CNNNQLTNLAVGETIA
-372 IGKVRCNNNQLKDI
+372 KVRCNNNQLKDV
-386 SFLPDYFTD
+386 SSLPDYFTG

-431 GNIVSIIKPENGG
+431 GNIVSIIKPESGG
-444 VYDAA
+444 IYDAA

-502 GTTKTEAAFLADI
+502 GTTKTEPAFLADI

-546 SVTGSDV
+546 SVAGSDV
-553 TKDVIVYVTA
+553 TKDIIVYVTV
-563 EPSTDNPVAP
+563 EPSEDNPVAP

-583 VNNEQSTGND
+583 VNNEQSPGND

-600 SGKSTDKQPVKIV
+600 SGKSTDKQPVKVV

-648 KTA
+648 KTV

>member
-1 MNTADYT
+1 
-8 KQQQLKEQLTMKL
+8 MKL
-21 SKFFTIIALSA
+21 SKILTIIVLSA

-47 TTANETKIENQLPKT
+47 TTANEMKTENQLLKT

-70 KTTNNNLKNQLVQA
+70 KTPNNNLKNQLVQA

-96 NLAKAVAETMNKNV
+96 NLAKEVAETMNKNA

-129 QGIEDSTGIEYLTGL
+129 QDIEDSTGIEFLTGL
-144 EILYL
+144 EVLNL

-160 KNLNLKDLACSNNPL
+160 KNLNLK
-175 ANLDVSKNLALE
+175 

-198 LDVSQNTALEYLY
+198 LDVSQNTAL
-211 CPRNQLTKLD
+211 
-221 VSKNSALRYLA
+221 
-232 CDVNQL
+232 
-238 TNLDVSKNPALTNLG
+238 TNLG

-260 DLDISQNPNLSTLVC
+260 DLDVSQNPNLGTLVC

-281 NLDVSKNQSL
+281 NLDVSQNQALENL
-291 AYLTCDNN
+291 ACDNN
-299 KLKKIDIDQ
+299 ELKNIDIDQ
-308 NLALIE
+308 ALSLKE

-325 DTTQNIALEILYCDD
+325 DTTQNLALEILYCDD

-348 SKNVNLLILF
+348 RKNVNLLILF
-358 CNNNQLTSLAVGDA
+358 CNNNQLTNLAVGETIA
-372 IGKVRCNNNQLKDI
+372 KVRCNNNQLKDI

-431 GNIVSIIKPENGG
+431 GNIVSIIKPESGG
-444 VYDAA
+444 IYDAA

-553 TKDVIVYVTA
+553 TKDVTVYVTA
-563 EPSTDNPVAP
+563 EPSEDNPVAP
-573 TPPKDKDDTD
+573 TPPKDKDNTD
-583 VNNEQSTGND
+583 VNNEQSPGND

-600 SGKSTDKQPVKIV
+600 SRKSTDKQPVKVV

-627 LSLAGI
+627 LLLAGI

-648 KTA
+648 KTV

>member
-1 MNTADYT
+1 
-8 KQQQLKEQLTMKL
+8 MKL
-21 SKFFTIIALSA
+21 SKIFTIIALSA
-32 TVTSSLPIP
+32 TVTSSLPITT
-41 MVKAES
+41 VHAES
-47 TTANETKIENQLPKT
+47 TTGNETKSESQSLAT
-62 DLKETPKE
+62 DLKE
-70 KTTNNNLKNQLVQA
+70 KTTANNLKNQIVQA
-84 GTKTYNDYFPDD
+84 GTKTYNDYFPDN
-96 NLAKAVAETMNKNV
+96 NLAKAVAEKMNKNV

-119 AKITKLDARS
+119 AKITELDARS
-129 QGIEDSTGIEYLTGL
+129 QGIEDITGIEYLTGL
-144 EILYL
+144 EILNL
-149 EDNQLKSIDVS
+149 DDNQLKSIDVS
-160 KNLNLKDLACSNNPL
+160 KNLS
-175 ANLDVSKNLALE
+175 LE
-187 ELTCENNELTQ
+187 ELTCDNNELTQ

-221 VSKNSALRYLA
+221 VSNNSALRYLA

-238 TNLDVSKNPALTNLG
+238 TNLDVSRNPALTNLG

-260 DLDISQNPNLSTLVC
+260 DLDVSKNPNLSTLVC
-275 SDNQLT
+275 SDNQLA
-281 NLDVSKNQSL
+281 NLDVSQNQAL
-291 AYLTCDNN
+291 EYLTCDNN
-299 KLKKIDIDQ
+299 KLKNIDIDQ

-325 DTTQNIALEILYCDD
+325 DTTQNLALEILYCDD
-340 NQLTDLDV
+340 NQLTNLDV
-348 SKNVNLLILF
+348 RKNINLLLLS
-358 CNNNQLTSLAVGDA
+358 CNNNQLTNLVVGETVLD
-372 IGKVRCNNNQLKDI
+372 VRCNNNQLKDI
-386 SFLPDYFTD
+386 SSLPDYLTAE
-395 DNDDYQA
+395 NGGYQA
-402 MDQTLVSPTQT
+402 MDQTLVNPTQT
-413 TQNNTLVYA
+413 TQNNKLVYA

-431 GNIVSIIKPENGG
+431 GNIVSIIKPDNGG
-444 VYDAA
+444 IYDAA

-502 GTTKTEAAFLADI
+502 GTTKTEAAFLEDI
-515 HASVTPATE
+515 HASVTPATD

-546 SVTGSDV
+546 SVAGSDV

-563 EPSTDNPVAP
+563 EPSEDNPVAP
-573 TPPKDKDDTD
+573 TPPKDKD
-583 VNNEQSTGND
+583 VNNEQSPGND
-593 KDGTDVN
+593 KDGAAVN
-600 SGKSTDKQPVKIV
+600 SGKSTDKQPVKVV

-648 KTA
+648 KTV

>member
-1 MNTADYT
+1 
-8 KQQQLKEQLTMKL
+8 MKL
-21 SKFFTIIALSA
+21 SKILTIIVLSA

-47 TTANETKIENQLPKT
+47 TTANEMKTENQLLKT

-70 KTTNNNLKNQLVQA
+70 KTPNNNLKNQLVQA

-96 NLAKAVAETMNKNV
+96 NLAKEVAETMNKNA

-129 QGIEDSTGIEYLTGL
+129 QDIEDSTGIEFLTGL
-144 EILYL
+144 EVLNL

-160 KNLNLKDLACSNNPL
+160 KNLNLKELTCSNNPL

-260 DLDISQNPNLSTLVC
+260 DLDVSQNL
-275 SDNQLT
+275 
-281 NLDVSKNQSL
+281 
-291 AYLTCDNN
+291 
-299 KLKKIDIDQ
+299 
-308 NLALIE
+308 
-314 LSCENNQLTNL
+314 
-325 DTTQNIALEILYCDD
+325 ALEILYCDD

-348 SKNVNLLILF
+348 RKNVNLLILF
-358 CNNNQLTSLAVGDA
+358 CNNNQLTNLAVGETIA
-372 IGKVRCNNNQLKDI
+372 KVRCNNNQLKDI

-431 GNIVSIIKPENGG
+431 GNIVSIIKPESGG
-444 VYDAA
+444 IYDAA

-553 TKDVIVYVTA
+553 TKDVTVYVTA
-563 EPSTDNPVAP
+563 EPSEDNPVAP
-573 TPPKDKDDTD
+573 TPPKDKDNTD
-583 VNNEQSTGND
+583 VNNEQSPGND

-600 SGKSTDKQPVKIV
+600 SRKSTDKQPVKVV

-627 LSLAGI
+627 LLLAGI

-648 KTA
+648 KTV

>member
-1 MNTADYT
+1 
-8 KQQQLKEQLTMKL
+8 MKL
-21 SKFFTIIALSA
+21 SKIFTIIALSA

-41 MVKAES
+41 IVHAES
-47 TTANETKIENQLPKT
+47 TTGNETKSESQSLAT
-62 DLKETPKE
+62 DLKE
-70 KTTNNNLKNQLVQA
+70 KTTANNLKNQIVQA
-84 GTKTYNDYFPDD
+84 GTKTYNDYFPDN
-96 NLAKAVAETMNKNV
+96 NLAKAVAEKMNKNV

-119 AKITKLDARS
+119 AKITELDARS

-144 EILYL
+144 EILNL
-149 EDNQLKSIDVS
+149 DDNQLKSIDVS
-160 KNLNLKDLACSNNPL
+160 KNLS
-175 ANLDVSKNLALE
+175 LE
-187 ELTCENNELTQ
+187 ELTCDNNELTQ

-221 VSKNSALRYLA
+221 VSNNSALRYLA

-238 TNLDVSKNPALTNLG
+238 TNLDVSRNPALTNLG

-260 DLDISQNPNLSTLVC
+260 DLDVSKNPNLNTLVC
-275 SDNQLT
+275 SDNQLA
-281 NLDVSKNQSL
+281 NLDVSQNQAL
-291 AYLTCDNN
+291 EYLTCDNN
-299 KLKKIDIDQ
+299 KLKNIDIDQ

-325 DTTQNIALEILYCDD
+325 DTTQNLALEILYCDD
-340 NQLTDLDV
+340 NQLTNLDV
-348 SKNVNLLILF
+348 RKNINLLLLS
-358 CNNNQLTSLAVGDA
+358 CNNNQLTNLVVGETVLD
-372 IGKVRCNNNQLKDI
+372 VRCNNNQLKDI
-386 SFLPDYFTD
+386 SSLPDYLTAE
-395 DNDDYQA
+395 NGGYQA
-402 MDQTLVSPTQT
+402 MNQTLVNPTQT

-444 VYDAA
+444 VYDAD

-463 VSYTFEN
+463 VSYTFESN
-470 EDYGRFSGRVTVP
+470 DYGVFSGRVTVP

-502 GTTKTEAAFLADI
+502 GTTKTEAAFLEDI
-515 HASVTPATE
+515 HASVTPATD

-546 SVTGSDV
+546 SVAGSDV

-563 EPSTDNPVAP
+563 EPSTDNPAAP
-573 TPPKDKDDTD
+573 TPPKDKD
-583 VNNEQSTGND
+583 VNNEQSPGND
-593 KDGTDVN
+593 KDGADVN
-600 SGKSTDKQPVKIV
+600 SGKSTDKQPVKVV

-648 KTA
+648 KTV

>member
-1 MNTADYT
+1 
-8 KQQQLKEQLTMKL
+8 MKL

-47 TTANETKIENQLPKT
+47 TTANETKTENQLLKT
-62 DLKETPKE
+62 ELKETPKE
-70 KTTNNNLKNQLVQA
+70 KTTDSNLKNQLVQA

-96 NLAKAVAETMNKNV
+96 NLAKAVAEKMNKNV

-129 QGIEDSTGIEYLTGL
+129 RGIEDSTGIEYLTGL
-144 EILYL
+144 ETLYL
-149 EDNQLKSIDVS
+149 DDNQLKSIDVS
-160 KNLNLKDLACSNNPL
+160 KNLILKELTCSNNPL

-187 ELTCENNELTQ
+187 ELTCENNALTQ

-211 CPRNQLTKLD
+211 CPRNQLTNLD

-260 DLDISQNPNLSTLVC
+260 DLDVSQNPNLGTLVC

-281 NLDVSKNQSL
+281 NLDVSQNHSL

-299 KLKKIDIDQ
+299 GLKNIDINQ

-325 DTTQNIALEILYCDD
+325 DTTQNLALEILYCDD

-358 CNNNQLTSLAVGDA
+358 CNNNQLTSLAVGDT

-539 GKYVVTL
+539 GKYIVTL
-546 SVTGSDV
+546 SVAGSDV

-583 VNNEQSTGND
+583 VN
-593 KDGTDVN
+593 
-600 SGKSTDKQPVKIV
+600 SGKSTDKQPVKVV

-648 KTA
+648 KTV

>member
-1 MNTADYT
+1 
-8 KQQQLKEQLTMKL
+8 MKL
-21 SKFFTIIALSA
+21 SKIFTIIALSA
-32 TVTSSLPIP
+32 TVTSSLPITT
-41 MVKAES
+41 VHAES
-47 TTANETKIENQLPKT
+47 TTGNETKSESQSLAT
-62 DLKETPKE
+62 DLKEK
-70 KTTNNNLKNQLVQA
+70 KTANNLKNQIVQA
-84 GTKTYNDYFPDD
+84 GTKTYNDYFPDN
-96 NLAKAVAETMNKNV
+96 NLAKAVAEKMNKNV

-119 AKITKLDARS
+119 AKITELDARS

-144 EILYL
+144 EILNL
-149 EDNQLKSIDVS
+149 DDNQLKSIDVS
-160 KNLNLKDLACSNNPL
+160 KNL
-175 ANLDVSKNLALE
+175 ALE
-187 ELTCENNELTQ
+187 ELTCDNNELTQ

-221 VSKNSALRYLA
+221 VSNNSALRYLA

-238 TNLDVSKNPALTNLG
+238 TNLDVSRNPALTNLG

-260 DLDISQNPNLSTLVC
+260 DLDVSKNPNLNTLVC
-275 SDNQLT
+275 SDNQLA
-281 NLDVSKNQSL
+281 NLDVSQNQAL
-291 AYLTCDNN
+291 EYLTCDNN
-299 KLKKIDIDQ
+299 KLKNIDIDQ

-325 DTTQNIALEILYCDD
+325 DTTQNLALEILYCDD
-340 NQLTDLDV
+340 NQLTNLDV
-348 SKNVNLLILF
+348 RKNINLLLLS
-358 CNNNQLTSLAVGDA
+358 CNNNQLTNLVVGETVLD
-372 IGKVRCNNNQLKDI
+372 VRCNNNQLKDI
-386 SFLPDYFTD
+386 SSLPDYLTAE
-395 DNDDYQA
+395 NGGYQA

-413 TQNNTLVYA
+413 TQNNKLVYA

-444 VYDAA
+444 VYDAD

-463 VSYTFEN
+463 VSYTFESN
-470 EDYGRFSGRVTVP
+470 DYGVFSGRVTVP

-502 GTTKTEAAFLADI
+502 GTTKTEAAFLEDI
-515 HASVTPATE
+515 HASVTPATD

-546 SVTGSDV
+546 SVAGSDV

-563 EPSTDNPVAP
+563 EPSTDNPAAP
-573 TPPKDKDDTD
+573 TPPKDKD
-583 VNNEQSTGND
+583 VNNEQSPGND
-593 KDGTDVN
+593 KDGAAVN
-600 SGKSTDKQPVKIV
+600 SGKSTDKQPVKVV

-648 KTA
+648 KTV